1 LSSLSFR
8 RGLRLRDREFR
19 GLGGWSGKPLHP
31 PLAAVA
37 LGSVVVATVLDV
49 VSTAIGSGTLGR
61 ELYRA
66 GTFALMVGQVGLA
79 LAVLTG
85 WWDRRRLT
93 RKYTVVR
100 RVANAHG
107 LTMLCMA
114 GANVVDIIVRRGVYP
129 DARHSP
135 VPVLLITIVVA
146 LFALIGGTLGGELT
160 FDFGLGVEPNDAPS
174 TRGGTA

>member
-1 LSSLSFR
+1 VSFS
-8 RGLRLRDREFR
+8 RGLSLRDREFR

-31 PLAAVA
+31 PLATVA
-37 LGSVVVATVLDV
+37 LGSAVVAIVLDV
-49 VSTAIGSGTLGR
+49 LSTSIGPEKLGR
-61 ELYRA
+61 ELYHA

-93 RKYTVVR
+93 RKHTEVR

-114 GANVVDIIVRRGVYP
+114 GANVVDITVRRGVYP
-129 DARHSP
+129 DARHTP
-135 VPVLLITIVVA
+135 VPVLLMSIVVA

-160 FDFGLGVEPNDAPS
+160 FEFGLGVESNDAAP
-174 TRGGTA
+174 TKRGKAA